1 MLAVRHILVAVAVL
15 FPRPEVVEDF
25 IDLIVGFFAAL
36 SGATFKKLG
45 EIVNVLSGAVG
56 ERRQPVHV
64 PTKVNEF
71 HAAVV
76 YRPVFSTRRR
86 LALVSG
92 VSGAK

>member
-1 MLAVRHILVAVAVL
+1 MRHILVAVAVL

-45 EIVNVLSGAVG
+45 EIVNVLPGAVG

-64 PTKVNEF
+64 PAKVNEF
-71 HAAVV
+71 RAA
-76 YRPVFSTRRR
+76 PGE
-86 LALVSG
+86 AQDVSG
-92 VSGAK
+92 CEGVDAEKVGVI